1 MNYSIFW
8 KTVENVRKR
17 RDIRLMKI
25 GKRRS
30 YLASETNYH
39 TTKWPLENLNQQNR
53 DRNEQASLFV
63 FVSSRYHQDSNV
75 WVLVWL
81 WKTKLWR

>member
-30 YLASETNYH
+30 YLASETNYQ

-63 FVSSRYHQDSNV
+63 SVSSRYHQDRNV